1 MPKEKVLELLLK
13 NEQNYI
19 SGELI
24 SKELNVSRAAVCK
37 DVKLL
42 RAEGYEIESVT
53 KRGYKLCRDRN
64 ILSSLSIKNKLNDE
78 RLGNNIIILD
88 SITSTNTY
96 TKMLAMDGA
105 PEYTIVLAREQTG
118 GRGRMGHSFESV
130 RDKGIYM
137 SVILRPQ
144 AKHTFSLTAYAAVA
158 LSKAIENVTQI
169 TPDIKWVN
177 DLFLNGRKIAG
188 ILTEVSIEAESSN
201 IEYVVLGFGLNV
213 LNNPDDFDNNL
224 QDIATSLYAAT
235 GRSFS
240 LNELATAII
249 NELPQLASAWAA
261 RDPEYLEYF
270 KAHCITTGNSF
281 TLKSTNTTVKAI
293 DIDEDF
299 RLIIEYD
306 NGKREAI
313 TSL

>member
-1 MPKEKVLELLLK
+1 MR
-13 NEQNYI
+13 QN
-19 SGELI
+19 
-24 SKELNVSRAAVCK
+24 
-37 DVKLL
+37 
-42 RAEGYEIESVT
+42 
-53 KRGYKLCRDRN
+53 
-64 ILSSLSIKNKLNDE
+64 
-78 RLGNNIIILD
+78 
-88 SITSTNTY
+88 
-96 TKMLAMDGA
+96 
-105 PEYTIVLAREQTG
+105 
-118 GRGRMGHSFESV
+118 
-130 RDKGIYM
+130 
-137 SVILRPQ
+137 
-144 AKHTFSLTAYAAVA
+144 
-158 LSKAIENVTQI
+158 
-169 TPDIKWVN
+169 
-177 DLFLNGRKIAG
+177 
-188 ILTEVSIEAESSN
+188 SSN